1 MIFMYSQKTLFFIED
16 IIFVT
21 VKSLNVGRAGPRIC
35 GLHPPIID
43 TAFIKA
49 SFSQMIKLG
58 LVPHPALTRKPG
70 YPPFL
75 LHRTQGEV
83 HI

>member
-1 MIFMYSQKTLFFIED
+1 MRPITRINTAETNSAIPSYMIFMYSQKTLFFIED

-21 VKSLNVGRAGPRIC
+21 VKSKVRGRRAGPRIC

-49 SFSQMIKLG
+49 SFSQMIK
-58 LVPHPALTRKPG
+58 
-70 YPPFL
+70 YMY
-75 LHRTQGEV
+75 
-83 HI
+83 